1 MPNSIKY
8 STDAQTLALKKGNFY
23 IGTGDVDKG
32 PTSSTGYY
40 NGITPPAGGYTIY
53 LNKSTGGP
61 SIYVANNDSQLID
74 YTNKIAGTN
83 YTTVTQCLSYYREQT
98 DKVVFNNDFG
108 SIITNGLVL
117 FLYGGDVSS
126 YPRTGSI
133 WYDVS
138 TNNYTATNATF
149 ELGSNGRYSLSSN
162 GNDTDIASSSILN
175 NDTHTIEF
183 LLKFKSNG
191 SFPNGY
197 TGSWEQFFGYYGGGT
212 DRSPGIWRWPSERR
226 IHWQY
231 DPNNSGIQIGKNS
244 SYDQFDLNTYY
255 FVSVTK
261 NGSSAIAYV
270 NGTQVAT
277 SSVSNPKTSGN
288 SIIRFFDYYSS
299 GLMEIQ
305 MCRIYNRP
313 LSDQEILTNYN
324 AYSNTI

>member
-8 STDAQTLALKKGNFY
+8 NTSAETLALKKGNFY
-23 IGTGDVDKG
+23 IGTGDVSKG
-32 PTSSTGYY
+32 PTSTTGFY
-40 NGITPPAGGYTIY
+40 NGITPPAGGYTVY
-53 LNKSTGGP
+53 LDKGGNGP
-61 SIYVANNDSQLID
+61 AIYVASNDSQLIT
-74 YTNKIAGTN
+74 YTNKISGGN
-83 YTTVTQCLSYYREQT
+83 YTNAKDCIGYYRDQN
-98 DKVVFNNDFG
+98 DKVILNNDFG
-108 SIITNGLVL
+108 PIITDGLVL
-117 FLYGGDVSS
+117 FLYGGDISS
-126 YPRTGSI
+126 YPTGGSI
-133 WYDVS
+133 WYDLS
-138 TNNYTATNATF
+138 LNNYTVTNSAF

-162 GNDTDIASSSILN
+162 GNDAEIASSSILN
-175 NDTHTIEF
+175 NDSHTIEF

-244 SYDQFDLNTYY
+244 DYAEFDLNTYY

-277 SSVSNPKTSGN
+277 STVSNPKTSGN
-288 SIIRFFDYYSS
+288 AVVRFFDYYTS

-313 LSDQEILTNYN
+313 LSGQEILTNYN